1 MLEPEAAA
9 APLPR
14 APEGTAVTD
23 QSNQP
28 PSEDPGPVPAWSP
41 DPAGWSA
48 PSGDPTTA
56 GSPAPKRLYRS
67 RDRIIGGVCG
77 GVAAYLGVD
86 ASLVRVLTVLSLLLP
101 GPQILAYLVAWVIVP
116 EEPAVP
122 PPHRQPPT
130 TPPAGSAG

>member
-1 MLEPEAAA
+1 M
-9 APLPR
+9 
-14 APEGTAVTD
+14 TD
-23 QSNQP
+23 QPNQP
-28 PSEDPGPVPAWSP
+28 PSDDPRPAPAWSP
-41 DPAGWSA
+41 EPAGVSAPAGDPA
-48 PSGDPTTA
+48 TA

-77 GVAAYLGVD
+77 GIAAYLGVD

-116 EEPAVP
+116 EEPAGP

-130 TPPAGSAG
+130 TPPPTGSAG